1 MEPTE
6 TVAPY
11 TYAGIAAM
19 IDHTF
24 LKPDGTD
31 DQLLEAI
38 DLALEHRVGVL
49 LVRPTDVEVAVRQLA
64 GSGVEVVSVVA
75 YPHGATT
82 TASKLY
88 ETRDLLRRGCREIE
102 AVIHLGRLASRQ
114 FQYIE
119 NELLQMAE
127 ACHESG
133 GKLRVMLEASLLS
146 EEQKLVACKIA
157 KRSSVDCLTTS
168 TGSAILGST
177 MDDVRLLVRKCQPYV
192 QVKVG
197 QGIHNLEQLLEAR
210 ALGVARVG
218 TARTASILT
227 ELTRRLAATESDAEP
242 VVESGDESGDAP
254 GDVSS

>member
-1 MEPTE
+1 MEE
-6 TVAPY
+6 TPY
-11 TYAGIAAM
+11 TYEEIAQA

-24 LKPDGTD
+24 LKADGTD
-31 DQLLEAI
+31 DEALEAI
-38 DLALEHRVGVL
+38 DVARDWRVGVL

-64 GSGVEVVSVVA
+64 GSGVRVAGAVS
-75 YPHGATT
+75 YPHGAST

-102 AVIHLGRLASRQ
+102 AVIHIGRLASRQ

-127 ACHESG
+127 ACHEAG

-157 KRSSVDCLTTS
+157 KRSCVDWITAS
-168 TGSAILGST
+168 TGTAVLGPT

-197 QGIHNLEQLLEAR
+197 QGIQNLDQLLEFR
-210 ALGVARVG
+210 GLGVTRFG
-218 TARTASILT
+218 TTRTATILK
-227 ELTRRLAATESDAEP
+227 ELEQRLAPPPEETLEEAIPSQ
-242 VVESGDESGDAP
+242 
-254 GDVSS
+254 

>member
-1 MEPTE
+1 MDVPF
-6 TVAPY
+6 
-11 TYAGIAAM
+11 TYAEIATT

-24 LKPDGTD
+24 LKPEATD

-38 DLALEHRVGVL
+38 EVALEYRVGAL
-49 LVRPTDVEVAVRQLA
+49 MVRPTDVEVAVRQLS
-64 GSGVEVVSVVA
+64 GSGVDVVSVVA

-102 AVIHLGRLASRQ
+102 AVIHIGRLASRQ

-157 KRSSVDCLTTS
+157 KRSSVDWITAS

-197 QGIHNLEQLLEAR
+197 QGIQNLDQLLEVR
-210 ALGVARVG
+210 AMGVGRVG
-218 TARTASILT
+218 TTRTATILK
-227 ELTRRLAATESDAEP
+227 ELTSRLAAAAP
-242 VVESGDESGDAP
+242 VETPS
-254 GDVSS
+254 

>member
-1 MEPTE
+1 MELTGIA
-6 TVAPY
+6 VPY
-11 TYAGIAAM
+11 TYAEIAAT

-64 GSGVEVVSVVA
+64 GSGVDVVSVVA

-146 EEQKLVACKIA
+146 AEQKLVACKIA

-168 TGSAILGST
+168 TGSAMLGST
-177 MDDVRLLVRKCQPYV
+177 MDDVRLLVRKCRPYV
-192 QVKVG
+192 QVKMG
-197 QGIHNLEQLLEAR
+197 QGIENLDQLLEVR
-210 ALGVARVG
+210 AMGVARVG
-218 TARTASILT
+218 TTRTATILR
-227 ELTRRLAATESDAEP
+227 ELSRRLAPPSVPEPAVDP
-242 VVESGDESGDAP
+242 VVDPVVQSGDLPS
-254 GDVSS
+254 